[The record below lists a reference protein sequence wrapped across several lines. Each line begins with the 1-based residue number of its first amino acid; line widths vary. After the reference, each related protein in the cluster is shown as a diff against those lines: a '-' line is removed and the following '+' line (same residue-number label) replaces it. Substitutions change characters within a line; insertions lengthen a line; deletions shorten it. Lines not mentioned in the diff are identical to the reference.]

1 MKDSYLIQLIDK
13 LTAIY
18 LMQGIQPSELADAI
32 FDEPY
37 TNMTSKKHFDF
48 IEVILSFKE
57 RCDVTNKEHTRN
69 IKYIYNFDRY
79 LLQTSES
86 IDSKAFKIT
95 WDRENSIK
103 GVISQIKQRLT
114 SNGFNS
120 KEIEKFL
127 STLPAAPHKLN
138 VNTKLSLV
146 S

>member
-37 TNMTSKKHFDF
+37 TNMISKKHSDF
-48 IEVILSFKE
+48 IEVVLSFKE
-57 RCDVTNKEHTRN
+57 RCDVTNKVHIRS
-69 IKYIYNFDRY
+69 IKYIYSFDRY

-103 GVISQIKQRLT
+103 NIISEIKLRLT

-127 STLPAAPHKLN
+127 STLPPAPQKLS
-138 VNTKLSLV
+138 VNTNLSLA